1 MMQGDSYSI
10 PFEIK
15 VDGIMASESTFAD
28 VEISIGNITK
38 TMSSGDITFDAE
50 QNAFMFP
57 ITQQETFALRNTPQK
72 VQIRVK
78 YASGDVYGV
87 DIDKI
92 DVAGSISKA
101 VL

>member
-1 MMQGDSYSI
+1 MMQGDAYKI

-15 VDGIMASESTFAD
+15 VDGEVANSETFTD
-28 VEISIGNITK
+28 VEISVGNIIK
-38 TMSSGDITFDAE
+38 TMSSGDVKFDTE

-57 ITQQETFALRNTPQK
+57 ITQQETFTLRNTPQK

-78 YASGDVYGV
+78 YEDGNVYGV
-87 DIDKI
+87 QPENV
-92 DVAGSISKA
+92 DVIGSVSKA